1 MIASVIKHVSAL
13 FIVLYGYTQDLPPP
27 QVDDFIVHLK
37 DETTIADPPTM
48 PPASYQHS
56 YETLQGL
63 PLDSLK
69 VARIAQ
75 LARDVI
81 PIQDTSLFYTFN
93 TQAMRLA
100 KRINHPYLMA
110 DIHWNWGEY
119 YLSKFNYLEAF
130 KNYRDAEVLFEQS
143 NHAYY
148 RAKMLYNMG
157 YIESM
162 VADYSRA
169 EVNLFKALSLFKDLN
184 KESQIIGTYNLL
196 GSVYDGMED
205 YAQAIYYYQA
215 ALDLA
220 IRGPHRLYP
229 DLLNNLGVTYQKMGS
244 GTLAIE
250 SFRKAIDSPSL
261 IQQNPEL
268 YARLLDNLAYAQ
280 FIFTPSVLVED
291 DFLTALRIRDS
302 LQHLPSIIISHLHLS
317 DYYKVHGYVLLARD
331 HAEKALV
338 LSGRKGLQRDQMGAL
353 KRLAILE
360 PQMASE
366 HLTHYIRLADAL
378 RKNENKQREKFARIQ
393 YKTDDYIKANQ
404 RLFQQK
410 LLWIVIAI
418 IFLIL
423 LVFIYWS
430 MSLRIQNKQ
439 LHFAALQQEAD
450 EALYALRIDQ
460 WRKGEQARQ
469 EERERLAEELHDSVL
484 TQLFGIRLHWEVLD
498 LENENTQFQ
507 SHSQGIL
514 KIEERLRAISH
525 NLVEE
530 PLYNHALLIKNLE
543 VLLKEKSHQ
552 GRFAYCLSC
561 EDPEPFEALNEQAKM
576 HIFRIVE
583 EGLHNIVKHAG
594 ASKVTLALHSK
605 DQLAIVISDNG
616 SGFREGLIK
625 KGIGLRNMRARTQKI
640 NGSFHLATGSTGTTI
655 TITLKHQIYGTPTH

>member
-1 MIASVIKHVSAL
+1 MIMSIVKHVSVL
-13 FIVLYGYTQDLPPP
+13 FLVLYGYTQDLPPP
-27 QVDDFIVHLK
+27 QVDDLIVPLRNV
-37 DETTIADPPTM
+37 TTIADPPTM
-48 PPASYQHS
+48 PSASFQHS
-56 YETLQGL
+56 YETLQSL

-69 VARIAQ
+69 VARFAQ

-81 PIQDTSLFYTFN
+81 QLQDTSLFYTFN
-93 TQAMRLA
+93 SHAMGLA
-100 KRINHPYLMA
+100 KKLNHPYLTA

-119 YLSKFNYLEAF
+119 YLTRFNYLEAF
-130 KNYRDAEVLFEQS
+130 KNYRNAEVLFEQS

-157 YIESM
+157 YIESL

-169 EVNLFKALSLFKDLN
+169 EMNLFKALVFFKDLN

-196 GSVYDGMED
+196 GSIYDGMED
-205 YAQAIYYYQA
+205 YVQAIYYYQA

-220 IRGPHRLYP
+220 IRASHRLYP

-250 SFRKAIDSPSL
+250 SFRKAIGSPGL
-261 IQQNPEL
+261 IELNPEL

-280 FIFTPSVLVED
+280 FTFTPTVLVEE
-291 DFLTALRIRDS
+291 DFLKALRIRDS

-317 DYYKVHGYVLLARD
+317 DYYKGHGHLLLARD
-331 HAEKALV
+331 HAEKAFI
-338 LSGRKGLQRDQMGAL
+338 LSGSKGLQRDQMGSL
-353 KRLAILE
+353 KRLAVLE

-366 HLTHYIRLADAL
+366 HLTNYIRIADAL
-378 RKNENKQREKFARIQ
+378 RINENKQREKFARIQ
-393 YKTDDYIKANQ
+393 YKTDHYIKANQ
-404 RLFQQK
+404 RLFHQK

-430 MSLRIQNKQ
+430 MNLRIQNKQ

-484 TQLFGIRLHWEVLD
+484 TQLFGMRLNWEVLD
-498 LENENTQFQ
+498 LENENTHFQ
-507 SHSQGIL
+507 SHTQGIL

-530 PLYNHALLIKNLE
+530 PLYNHALLIKNLA

-552 GRFAYCLSC
+552 GRFAYSLSC
-561 EDPEPFEALNEQAKM
+561 EDPEPFEALNEQTKM
-576 HIFRIVE
+576 HLFRTVE

-594 ASKVTLALHSK
+594 ASKVTLALRLK
-605 DQLAIVISDNG
+605 VQLEIVLSDNG

-625 KGIGLRNMRARTQKI
+625 KGLGLRNMRARTQKI
-640 NGSFHLATGSTGTTI
+640 NGSFHLATGTIGTTI
-655 TITLKHQIYGTPTH
+655 TITLKNQIYGT